1 MGIWRARLILLT
13 RVTVVGTRCDGHT
26 IRPDSCRDSVLAA
39 SYDWHGWHIVPC
51 MHVIHTCR
59 LVHEWLIVPCMH
71 ANSATHTCRLVLNY
85 TETVISN
92 VHEADAYP
100 YTVAKMDEEGLSAQR
115 QQ

>member
-1 MGIWRARLILLT
+1 
-13 RVTVVGTRCDGHT
+13 
-26 IRPDSCRDSVLAA
+26 
-39 SYDWHGWHIVPC
+39 
-51 MHVIHTCR
+51 
-59 LVHEWLIVPCMH
+59 MH

-100 YTVAKMDEEGLSAQR
+100 YTVAIKMDEEGLSAQR

>member
-1 MGIWRARLILLT
+1 
-13 RVTVVGTRCDGHT
+13 
-26 IRPDSCRDSVLAA
+26 
-39 SYDWHGWHIVPC
+39 
-51 MHVIHTCR
+51 
-59 LVHEWLIVPCMH
+59 MH